1 MKKIT
6 IAIDG
11 PAASGKSTTAKEAA
25 KILKYTY
32 IDTGA
37 MYRAAALAFIR
48 MNLDFTDKDYL
59 KLMDSIS
66 IELKQSDNGQ
76 LTFLNGED
84 VSNLIRTPEVT
95 KMVSPVSAN
104 AIVRERLIDMQ
115 RRLGIGGGIIMDGR
129 DIGTVVFPK
138 AELKIFMIASAESRA
153 ERRTKEM
160 LAAGLHANY
169 EEIKNNLI
177 ARDKFDTEREHSPLK
192 PAPDAILI
200 DTTKLSI
207 TEQTQLVV
215 DLANQLINQN
225 IINNTQ

>member
-25 KILKYTY
+25 KILNYIY

-37 MYRAAALAFIR
+37 MYRAAALAFMR
-48 MNLDFTDKDYL
+48 MKLDYTENDYRI
-59 KLMDSIS
+59 LMDSIS
-66 IELKQSDNGQ
+66 IELKQSENGQ
-76 LTFLNGED
+76 RTFLNGED

-104 AIVRERLIDMQ
+104 AIVRERLIAMQ
-115 RRLGIGGGIIMDGR
+115 RQIGTGGGIIMDGR
-129 DIGTVVFPK
+129 DIGTVVFPN
-138 AELKIFMIASAESRA
+138 AELKVFMVASAESRA

-160 LAAGLHANY
+160 LASGIQANY

-177 ARDKFDTEREHSPLK
+177 ARDKYDTERELSPLK
-192 PAPDAILI
+192 PATDAVVI
-200 DTTKLSI
+200 DTSKLSI
-207 TEQTQLVV
+207 KEQTQLVV
-215 DLANQLINQN
+215 DLALQLINS
-225 IINNTQ
+225 

>member
-25 KILKYTY
+25 KILNYIY

-37 MYRAAALAFIR
+37 MYRAAALAFMR
-48 MNLDFTDKDYL
+48 MKLDYTENDYRI
-59 KLMDSIS
+59 LMDSIS
-66 IELKQSDNGQ
+66 IELKQSENGQ
-76 LTFLNGED
+76 RTFLNSED

-104 AIVRERLIDMQ
+104 AIVRERLIAMQ
-115 RRLGIGGGIIMDGR
+115 RQIGTGGGIIMDGR
-129 DIGTVVFPK
+129 DIGTVVFPN
-138 AELKIFMIASAESRA
+138 AELKVFMVASAESRA

-160 LAAGLHANY
+160 LASGIQANY

-177 ARDKFDTEREHSPLK
+177 ARDKYDTERELSPLK
-192 PAPDAILI
+192 PATDAVFI
-200 DTTKLSI
+200 DTSKLSI
-207 TEQTQLVV
+207 KEQTQLVV
-215 DLANQLINQN
+215 DLALQLINS
-225 IINNTQ
+225 